1 MASVSVTQSL
11 PVDVDTAYGAL
22 ANLEGYKD
30 WLKIHQSWKSQ
41 LPAPDAITVGTQ
53 ITEVVSVMGMANK
66 IEWTVTEANAPKS
79 MTIEGTGMAGVK
91 IKFTMSVAENGAGS
105 DATIDAEFNG
115 TMVVGPIGKAIAKNT
130 EADLTES
137 LAKLAELVAA

>member
-11 PVDVDTAYGAL
+11 PVGPDAAFAAL
-22 ANLEGYKD
+22 SDLAGFEN
-30 WLKIHQSWKSQ
+30 WLKIHQSWKGA
-41 LPAPDAITVGTQ
+41 LPAADEITVGTQ
-53 ITEVVSVMGMANK
+53 MTEVVSVMGMANK
-66 IEWTVTEANAPKS
+66 IEWTVVEANAPTS
-79 MTIEGTGMAGVK
+79 MAIEGTGMAGVK
-91 IKFTMSVAENGAGS
+91 IRFTLSVAPTGTGS
-105 DATIDAEFNG
+105 EATIDADFNG